1 VNERDDESLS
11 ALDLAGRK
19 DRRLMSSPYN
29 IALFLHVSGDIGIFI
44 GITTWLFCL
53 VALRRATN
61 VTQVQTLTGLISLSR
76 PVAIISALLTIA
88 TGLYM
93 VVTVWGG
100 QAGWAIVALVG
111 IIVLLP
117 PLVGVIIEPRIHA
130 IVALAQASPDGPLPT
145 SLMRQIHD
153 PVLGTAVQTMAAIV
167 LGIVFLMTTKPAIAG
182 SIGVM
187 AVALV
192 VGLASGLPLVRAAGA
207 GRSYAGSA
215 ATEE

>member
-1 VNERDDESLS
+1 MN
-11 ALDLAGRK
+11 
-19 DRRLMSSPYN
+19 SPYN
-29 IALFLHVSGDIGIFI
+29 IALFLHISGDIGIFI
-44 GITTWLFCL
+44 GIATWLL
-53 VALRRATN
+53 SLIALRQATN
-61 VTQVQTLTGLISLSR
+61 VTQVQTLTGLITLSR
-76 PVAIISALLTIA
+76 PVAVVSALLTIA

-93 VVTVWGG
+93 VVTVWGW
-100 QAGWAIVALVG
+100 QAGWAIVALAG

-117 PLVGVIIEPRIHA
+117 PLVGVITEPRIHA
-130 IVALAQASPDGPLPT
+130 IIVLAQASPDGPLPS

-153 PVLGTAVQTMAAIV
+153 PVLGTAVQTMAALV

-192 VGLASGLPLVRAAGA
+192 IGLASGLPLVRTAGTS
-207 GRSYAGSA
+207 RSHSGSA